1 MKDTSN
7 ERARE
12 FLADV
17 EAAGRRAQF
26 HALQMS
32 FGGHLPP
39 VDYLR
44 DFYPDLVDLHPDAVE
59 EDEEDDET
67 ETFEK

>member
-17 EAAGRRAQF
+17 EAAAKRAQF
-26 HALQMS
+26 HAVQMA
-32 FGGHLPP
+32 FGGHPP
-39 VDYLR
+39 PIEYLR
-44 DFYPDLVDLHPDAVE
+44 DFYPDLVDLHPDTT